1 MRNPF
6 RLIIASIVARLS
18 LAAALLIGV
27 ASPATAVFVNPDVV
41 KGTTLFEGYGAATHI
56 GSRRLF
62 AWSVEVG
69 RIGTDLAAYVE
80 TNGGTVMR
88 TNAKR
93 TTAYVGGFDQ
103 GTDRVIFQQTSG
115 GDSDLFLYDIGD
127 DRRTPIGRL
136 NDELW
141 QWNPS
146 IDSHRGTTWITYG
159 VNRFGG
165 PTAMWRLF
173 LFNGTTG
180 ERTLLAETTNR
191 CGCLFPG
198 TVAYPWVTWA
208 VGDDATAWRYDI
220 RTGERTPLLPTDRD
234 EYGVAITPE
243 GTAYVARSGNRC
255 GVGAALYRVKPNG
268 APYLLHEMPDGKE
281 AANLSVDFIGPHDRL
296 YFDQRNCRNG
306 SADVLRLRRA
316 DVVGHPARWPARW
329 PARPTSGRGSG
340 FRQSGASPDASPRTR

>member
-6 RLIIASIVARLS
+6 HLRTVRSTLAR
-18 LAAALLIGV
+18 LAAAIAMLL
-27 ASPATAVFVNPDVV
+27 ASTSPASAAFVNPDIV
-41 KGTTLFEGYGAATHI
+41 KGTTLFEGYGSATHI

-62 AWSVEVG
+62 AWSNEVG
-69 RIGTDLAAYVE
+69 RVGTDLAAYVE
-80 TNGGTVMR
+80 TNGGTV
-88 TNAKR
+88 THINAKR

-103 GTDRVIFQQTSG
+103 GTDRVIFQQTHG
-115 GDSDLFLYDIGD
+115 GESDLFLYDLSD
-127 DRRTPIGRL
+127 DRRTPIRRL
-136 NDELW
+136 NDEEW

-173 LFNGTTG
+173 LFNTSTG

-220 RTGERTPLLPTDRD
+220 RTGERTPLLPTDQD
-234 EYGVAITPE
+234 EYGVAVTPE
-243 GTAYVARSGNRC
+243 GTTYVARSGDRC
-255 GVGAALYRVKPNG
+255 GSGAALYRVDRNG
-268 APYLLHEMPDGKE
+268 VPFLLHEIADGFE
-281 AANLSVDFIGPHDRL
+281 PANLSVDFIGPHDRL
-296 YFDQRNCRNG
+296 YFDRRNCKTG
-306 SADVLRLRRA
+306 SADVMRLRRA
-316 DVVGHPARWPARW
+316 DVIGD
-329 PARPTSGRGSG
+329 PARPAPAPSRGDGGGDGG
-340 FRQSGASPDASPRTR
+340 FRRSEASSGASPRTR

>member
-1 MRNPF
+1 MRT
-6 RLIIASIVARLS
+6 RLRSTIASRTARFTLV
-18 LAAALLIGV
+18 AALLIGST
-27 ASPATAVFVNPDVV
+27 SPASSAFVNPDVV

-62 AWSVEVG
+62 AWSNEVG

-80 TNGGTVMR
+80 TNGGTVTR
-88 TNAKR
+88 INAKR

-103 GTDRVIFQQTSG
+103 GTDRVIFQQAG
-115 GDSDLFLYDIGD
+115 GRDSDLFLYDISEA
-127 DRRTPIGRL
+127 RRIPMTRL
-136 NDELW
+136 NDERW

-146 IDSHRGTTWITYG
+146 IDTHRGTTWVTYG

-165 PTAMWRLF
+165 PAAKWRLF
-173 LFNGTTG
+173 LFNGSTG

-220 RTGERTPLLPTDRD
+220 RSGERTPLLPTDRD

-243 GTAYVARSGNRC
+243 GTAYVASSGDRC
-255 GVGAALYRVKPNG
+255 GVGAAIYRVKPNG
-268 APYLLHEMPDGKE
+268 TPYLLHRLPVDRE
-281 AANLSVDFIGPHDRL
+281 AANLNVDFIGPHDRL
-296 YFDQRNCRNG
+296 YFDRRNCLTG
-306 SADVLRLRRA
+306 SADVMRLRRA
-316 DVVGHPARWPARW
+316 DRVGTPARMPARGGASA
-329 PARPTSGRGSG
+329 PGAVRP
-340 FRQSGASPDASPRTR
+340 SGASPDASPRTR